1 MANPGSGPV
10 LEWIARLHCP
20 LSAMTN
26 LSIQPF
32 RARVQVALEHR
43 EPGLV
48 ELPRRLDHL
57 VRVHASEVLG
67 ACGRSRFRY
76 APGDV
81 DILPAGL
88 TDQWEE
94 WTASRTLAVTL
105 PDAVLREA
113 AAQAGV
119 GVANIGLDARW
130 QTQDPQIE
138 HIAWALNAEREAG
151 NPNGA
156 IYTEF
161 LGMAL
166 AVHLSGKYRAA
177 ARPHGGL
184 ARHELRN
191 VAEHIETHLDQDL
204 PLARL
209 AALAGMSVSHFGA
222 QFKKSTGLA
231 VHEYVIQ
238 RRVERAKRL
247 LQESALPVS
256 QIALDVGF
264 SHQSHLARWMRRL
277 LGVTPGDIRRSRGNI
292 ALQ

>member
-1 MANPGSGPV
+1 
-10 LEWIARLHCP
+10 
-20 LSAMTN
+20 MTN

-32 RARVQVALEHR
+32 RARVQVSLEHR

-48 ELPRRLDHL
+48 ELRRRLDHL
-57 VRVHASEVLG
+57 LRVHASPVTG
-67 ACGRSRFRY
+67 ACAKSRFRY
-76 APGDV
+76 APGEI
-81 DILPAGL
+81 DILPAEL
-88 TDQWEE
+88 SDQWEE
-94 WTASRTLAVTL
+94 WTASKTLMVTL

-113 AAQAGV
+113 AAQAGI

-130 QTQDPQIE
+130 QLQDPQIA

-151 NPNGA
+151 NPNGGL
-156 IYTEF
+156 YTEF

-166 AVHLSGKYRAA
+166 GVHLSGQYRATV
-177 ARPHGGL
+177 RPRGGL

-191 VAEHIETHLDQDL
+191 VAEYIETHLDQEL
-204 PLARL
+204 PLSRL

-247 LQESALPVS
+247 LQESPLPVS

-277 LGVTPGDIRRSRGNI
+277 LGVTPGDIRRSREGI